1 MLGINSAPTEHAAQ
15 YLNIW
20 LGRIKEKPDLFF
32 KASAMAHKA
41 VTYIQDLQKKETKK
55 AA

>member
-32 KASAMAHKA
+32 KASAMAQKA

>member
-32 KASAMAHKA
+32 KASAMAQKA
-41 VTYIQDLQKKETKK
+41 VNYIENLQKNINK